1 MSMSDPIADMLT
13 RIRNGGKAEFEK
25 VDIPG
30 SKLKVELARVLKE
43 QGYIKNYKFLKDNKQ
58 GILRI
63 YLKYAGEKQPAI
75 YGIERVSK
83 PSRRVYK
90 KAKDIKPVLNGLG
103 VSIISTSKGLMT
115 DKEAKKA
122 NMGGEVLCNV
132 W

>member
-30 SKLKVELARVLKE
+30 SKLKIELARVLKE
-43 QGYIKNYKFLKDNKQ
+43 QGYIKNYKFLTDDKQ
-58 GILRI
+58 GVLRI
-63 YLKYAGEKQPAI
+63 YLKYAGEKQPVI

-90 KAKDIKPVLNGLG
+90 KAKEIKSVLNGLG
-103 VSIISTSKGLMT
+103 ISIISTSKGLMT